1 MIDQGLSRSTASRL
15 PRTRKGVKSYLMK
28 RKRRLK
34 LRVLLKEKQ
43 NKEKKRLRMLNV
55 RIAAFYFD
63 RKIYLF

>member
-1 MIDQGLSRSTASRL
+1 MIDLGLSRSTASRL
-15 PRTRKGVKSYLMK
+15 PRTHKGVKSYLMK

-43 NKEKKRLRMLNV
+43 NKEKIRLRMLNV